1 MQGKKEAKTTE
12 ADGPFGK
19 SAQRRRF
26 KAEKK
31 RRKAT
36 CFQSLLNKCI

>member
-31 RRKAT
+31 IHYHREERLPAFKV
-36 CFQSLLNKCI
+36 F

>member
-31 RRKAT
+31 EKKGY
-36 CFQSLLNKCI
+36 LLSKSSK